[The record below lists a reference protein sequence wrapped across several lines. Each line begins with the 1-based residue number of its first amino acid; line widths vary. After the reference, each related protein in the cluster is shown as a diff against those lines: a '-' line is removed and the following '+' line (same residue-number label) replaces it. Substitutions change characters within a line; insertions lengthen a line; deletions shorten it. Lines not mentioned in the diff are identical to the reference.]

1 MITFVQATITD
12 FHIVKHLAYKIWPDT
27 YGEILS
33 EKQLAY
39 MLETFYSEAT
49 LVDNFQNKEH
59 QFLLVMEADKYIGF
73 ASYEH
78 HFQNK
83 RVCRLH
89 KIYLLSETQG
99 KGFGKLLLD
108 QVCSIAL
115 QNNITTVSLNVN
127 RFNKALFFYKKYGFE
142 IVAEEDIKLEHGYLM
157 EDYVMELQ
165 L

>member
-1 MITFVQATITD
+1 MITFVQATTNDIG
-12 FHIVKHLAYKIWPDT
+12 IVKDLAYKIWPDA
-27 YGEILS
+27 YREILS

-39 MLETFYSEAT
+39 MLDAFYSEST
-49 LVDNFQNKEH
+49 LLDNVQNKGH
-59 QFLLVMEADKYIGF
+59 QFLLAMEADKYIGF

-78 HFQNK
+78 HFQNN

-108 QVCSIAL
+108 QVCLIAL
-115 QNNITTVSLNVN
+115 QYNMTTVSLNVN

-157 EDYVMELQ
+157 EDYVMELK